1 MCEHKE
7 VSTFSGIQFQYP
19 RQIIQKGGRHPN
31 IPALFKPR
39 VRVRPTPA
47 SAATSSRRRL
57 ASGAG
62 FRWATRRR
70 QVTDVPAVPAGRL
83 PDRNAFDSV
92 CASLISLLKVIV

>member
-39 VRVRPTPA
+39 VPGEADSGKRRDFFTPEAWRPAPG
-47 SAATSSRRRL
+47 SA
-57 ASGAG
+57 G
-62 FRWATRRR
+62 
-70 QVTDVPAVPAGRL
+70 QPDVGR
-83 PDRNAFDSV
+83 
-92 CASLISLLKVIV
+92 